1 MQPSFHP
8 RALPRCMS
16 WRRATPPALIAALIL
31 LSSTAFAAMPAAV
44 QWSAAQLR
52 ASGLQIAPLA
62 PGAYRQTVNAQAT
75 VQSPAALLQNLSAL
89 DVARGRLQAAQSGL
103 QLAQLQAQRALG
115 LFQSGQNVAQA
126 EVQQMQAAAQQAQA
140 QVDVAQ
146 ATLQAAQSEL
156 QASLGPALAAR
167 LQHDAALR
175 TALVSGR
182 ELMVDL
188 TLPPGAALP
197 AAAQVRL
204 RLPQAAV
211 ALHDGWLPASLIGP
225 AAAASATVQG
235 LRYVLIAPAANGL
248 MPGLQ
253 LQAQVL
259 SGRAQN
265 GVLLPASSVVWAD
278 GAAVVFVAS
287 PAADHA
293 LRFAPR
299 TVSTA
304 WPLDGGYVQPGW
316 KALDVVTQGAGLV
329 LTPPPAP
336 HALPATG
343 GDDD

>member
-8 RALPRCMS
+8 RALLRFAF
-16 WRRATPPALIAALIL
+16 WRNANLPALIAALAL
-31 LSSTAFAAMPAAV
+31 LSTPARAALPSAV
-44 QWSAAQLR
+44 QWSAAQMR
-52 ASGLQIAPLA
+52 ASGVQIAPLA
-62 PGAYRQTVNAQAT
+62 PAAYRQTVNAQAT

-89 DVARGRLQAAQSGL
+89 DLARGRLQAAQSGL
-103 QLAQLQAQRALG
+103 QLAQLQAQRAQG
-115 LFQSGQNVAQA
+115 LFQAGQNVALA
-126 EVQQMQAAAQQAQA
+126 EVQQAQAAARQALA

-146 ATLQAAQSEL
+146 ATLQVAQGEL
-156 QASLGPALAAR
+156 QANLGPALATR
-167 LQHDAALR
+167 LQHDATLR
-175 TALVSGR
+175 TALASSR

-188 TLPPGAALP
+188 TLPPGTALP

-204 RLPQAAV
+204 RLPQSIATS
-211 ALHDGWLPASLIGP
+211 HDGWLPATRIGP
-225 AAAASATVQG
+225 AAAASAQLQG
-235 LRYVLIAPAANGL
+235 LRYVLIVPAVNGL

-253 LQAQVL
+253 LLAQVQ
-259 SGRAQN
+259 SGRTQN

-287 PAADHA
+287 PAAGHA

-304 WPLDGGYVQPGW
+304 WPVDGGYFQPGW
-316 KALDVVTQGAGLV
+316 GAVDVVTHGAGLV

-336 HALPATG
+336 HVPPATG